1 MQANQ
6 NKPIIV
12 GVIYRPNSPP
22 RADLDLFM
30 SKILEIHDKISNE
43 NKTAYLMGDYNI
55 NLLNYDSH
63 QKTNDFIDSVI
74 AQGYIPHIT
83 KPTRITHVSATVID
97 HLYCNHTHPNYESG
111 IIITDVADHFGIF
124 RLIYGTH
131 PKINQHTIKYAN

>member
-6 NKPIIV
+6 NKPVKV
-12 GVIYRPNSPP
+12 GVIFHPNSPP

-55 NLLNYDSH
+55 NLLNFDSH
-63 QKTNDFIDSVI
+63 QRTNDFIDSVI

-83 KPTRITHVSATVID
+83 KPTRITQVLATVIN
-97 HLYCNHTHPNYESG
+97 HL
-111 IIITDVADHFGIF
+111 FIF
-124 RLIYGTH
+124 
-131 PKINQHTIKYAN
+131 